1 MGLFD
6 KDLCIICGGKTNA
19 LTKAK
24 ASSGSVCS
32 SCLSLCSPG
41 FIRNMRNKD
50 IEQIKEHMTYVKENQ
65 LLYNSF
71 QPTDSVGKLFYVDK
85 LNQQFYIPVS
95 SATLY
100 NKIPIVYS
108 FDNIVD
114 YELVVDGESYTK
126 GGASIGRALVG
137 GVLFGGVGTVI
148 GGSTGKR
155 KGKEVIKK
163 MYIKI
168 SLKHLYDSYAEIP
181 LISTEVK
188 KGAFIYNTMTDAANK
203 ILALFD
209 SMIANEPVSAPSST
223 VADELLKYKQLLDC
237 GALSQEEFNAKK
249 KELLNL

>member
-1 MGLFD
+1 MGLFN
-6 KDLCIICGGKTNA
+6 KESCIICDGKTNI

-32 SCLSLCSPG
+32 SCLSLCSPN
-41 FIRNMRNKD
+41 FIHNMSSKTTAD
-50 IEQIKEHMTYVKENQ
+50 IKKHIAYVKKNQ

-71 QPTDSVGKLFYVDK
+71 RPTDSVGKLFFVDK
-85 LNQQFYIPVS
+85 TKRLFYIPVPVS
-95 SATLY
+95 SLY

-108 FDNIVD
+108 FDNLID

-126 GGASIGRALVG
+126 GGANIGRALVG
-137 GVLFGGVGTVI
+137 GAIFGAAGAII
-148 GGSTGKR
+148 GGTTGKR
-155 KGKEVIKK
+155 KQKEIIKK

-168 SLKHLYDSYAEIP
+168 SLKHSYDNYTEIP

-203 ILALFD
+203 ILALLD
-209 SMIANEPVSAPSST
+209 LMIVNESNATSS
-223 VADELLKYKQLLDC
+223 ADELLKYKHLLDC
-237 GALSQEEFNAKK
+237 GALSQEEFDLKK

>member
-1 MGLFD
+1 MGLFN
-6 KDLCIICGGKTNA
+6 KESCIICNGKTNA

-24 ASSGSVCS
+24 ASSGVVCS

-41 FIRNMRNKD
+41 FIRNIGNKTTTD
-50 IEQIKEHMTYVKENQ
+50 IKEHIEYVKENQ

-71 QPTDSVGKLFYVDK
+71 QATDTVGKLFFVDK
-85 LNQQFYIPVS
+85 VNQRFYIPVS
-95 SATLY
+95 AATLY

-126 GGASIGRALVG
+126 GGASIGRALIG
-137 GVLFGGVGTVI
+137 GAIFGGAGAII

-155 KGKEVIKK
+155 KQNEVIKK

-168 SLKHLYDSYAEIP
+168 SLKHPYDSYTEIP

-203 ILALFD
+203 ILALLD
-209 SMIANEPVSAPSST
+209 SMVASEPVAIPSASA
-223 VADELLKYKQLLDC
+223 ADELLKYKQLLDC
-237 GALSQEEFNAKK
+237 GALTQEEFDTKK